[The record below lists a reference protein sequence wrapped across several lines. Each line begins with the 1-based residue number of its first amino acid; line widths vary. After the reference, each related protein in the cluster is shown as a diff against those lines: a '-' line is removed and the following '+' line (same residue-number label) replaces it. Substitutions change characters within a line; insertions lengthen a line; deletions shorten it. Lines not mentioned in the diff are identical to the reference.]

1 MASCSRS
8 EERLV
13 NEQRRADLIKTRA
26 AGATV
31 PQGTARQ
38 RRLRRPSPLRIAFV
52 LSIVVAACAAGILA
66 LAGRSLRP
74 VEARDVVPPT
84 TAPSTT
90 TVSNGSSFIPS
101 IGLTRTQVESLFR
114 EIDGSRTVFRAARAL
129 HGIPRV
135 LGSDNRLY
143 TIIEINGYPA
153 VTDVQVV
160 SILETT
166 SKATLENQVLYDSLA
181 CSALGDK
188 AAQNWYQPDLEHDFT
203 WAGHRNRGGGLR
215 PGAHHCEDLSVH
227 KILRTCGRDRKHRTY
242 VNPPFM
248 PLVRPC
254 PPCGG

>member
-38 RRLRRPSPLRIAFV
+38 RRPLRIAFV

-114 EIDGSRTVFRAARAL
+114 EIDGSHTVFRAARAL

-188 AAQNWYQPDLEHDFT
+188 AAQNWCTSRILNTTSHGLATATEAADFGPVRITVKTYQSTRSSGPAVAT
-203 WAGHRNRGGGLR
+203 
-215 PGAHHCEDLSVH
+215 
-227 KILRTCGRDRKHRTY
+227 
-242 VNPPFM
+242 VNIGPT
-248 PLVRPC
+248 
-254 PPCGG
+254 

>member
-1 MASCSRS
+1 M
-8 EERLV
+8 
-13 NEQRRADLIKTRA
+13 
-26 AGATV
+26 
-31 PQGTARQ
+31 
-38 RRLRRPSPLRIAFV
+38 
-52 LSIVVAACAAGILA
+52 CAAGILA

-114 EIDGSRTVFRAARAL
+114 EIDGSHTVFRAAPRCTAFL
-129 HGIPRV
+129 ECWDRTTAYIRSSRSTAIPR
-135 LGSDNRLY
+135 SPTCRWSRYSKRPARQRLKTKSS
-143 TIIEINGYPA
+143 TIRSPVA
-153 VTDVQVV
+153 P
-160 SILETT
+160 S
-166 SKATLENQVLYDSLA
+166 ATRQRRIWSH
-181 CSALGDK
+181 
-188 AAQNWYQPDLEHDFT
+188 QPDLEHDFT

-227 KILRTCGRDRKHRTY
+227 KILRTCGRDGKHRTY